1 MGWVGLDWAGLGW
14 IVGFDW
20 IGLGWVGLGWAGLG
34 SIGLDLVGLA
44 WVGYKT
50 VRTKT
55 KRSPI
60 NNKLWISFSPVR
72 SDVHAGNQPTL
83 YTVKNACRK
92 KNALLIAPIIMADA
106 THFQCMLP

>member
-1 MGWVGLDWAGLGW
+1 MAVCPAHWVGLA
-14 IVGFDW
+14 
-20 IGLGWVGLGWAGLG
+20 WVGLG

-60 NNKLWISFSPVR
+60 NNELWISFSPVR
-72 SDVHAGNQPTL
+72 SDVHAGNHAQIL
-83 YTVKNACRK
+83 GLNS
-92 KNALLIAPIIMADA
+92 
-106 THFQCMLP
+106 F